1 MKKKYLC
8 WVLSLLMV
16 TSLFPSTHSV
26 AAYAQNNE
34 VAATSEE
41 TDVSSTSEY
50 EPESSDSKTDPED
63 VDSQSL
69 TSSTSDVSSTSAPVS
84 SSQEDETTAAEPD
97 AIGLQAVA
105 AEELTDSRAQTST
118 SANLG
123 DFLTG
128 VTINAPTD
136 ANGNYIINPGNAYDM
151 ALSFGENESIQ
162 FDDDA
167 EMTYTL
173 PQGVLMGD
181 VGTTDFEI
189 NIVDQ
194 AGSATISG
202 NTFKVVNGQLL
213 VKFNQADPNFNR
225 LKALANVSFHV
236 SLSSRFDHSVE
247 QIVFNATIIKGFV
260 YDETSDLTIT
270 KTVTY
275 DKNTDRANYVL
286 KITSSGTNNS
296 VTVQDQITG
305 TALSFNKDVSV
316 ESSTHGVLAVTP
328 DYASVSNGFRVSVAQ
343 MTDGEILTIRYSA
356 TIDNDKITG
365 NGTVGQTNNKATVSS
380 NEVPDG
386 KETEAD
392 LSGKMNFHKIEKATA
407 GEPASIGNNKYEV
420 PWKIKV
426 NKDHKLTIGGGTI
439 GDLVRGGSQPY
450 MQFTGDGITMEVTME
465 NGTTETRV
473 LSWAQ
478 LRTTSNTKGI
488 ISWEYDA
495 PVSDGKA
502 SYEITYKTVV
512 DKTGVPI
519 SLVVVNQAKID
530 DSFSVDAGT
539 TIVGTGDKMTID
551 KEAVSSTAQQSE
563 WSIKV
568 HVIAEGYADLR
579 VSDDL
584 PRLQQGTTIYFD
596 ELVEGS
602 IEVNGLLP
610 GESYKLTKAFGA
622 SARTIYLDFY
632 RDEAQSTT
640 GLKPTDDGT
649 SRDLVITFKTTVNQD
664 WLALAAASGYTSN
677 QRHRNYAFARSTG
690 QLVGDSADVIPKKE
704 AFKKELVESSSVTI
718 DGITYPVHRYVL
730 TLENSWEET
739 ASISDAFN
747 TDYLKYYEA
756 EGIRIVGETASGQT
770 NSDGEVS
777 AVDTSTGIGIQV
789 SRFPKDADGKYYP
802 VNKIYYSLIVKDE
815 AALNALNQAALA
827 LPDGYTLENTATWGN
842 LTSETVNVVYTY
854 YPYVDK
860 ELLTQPTGENGYVA
874 GFKVTINQYAQDLDP
889 ASDTLTVQD
898 VLSPNLRFIPDSLTI
913 SPSNEA
919 IVAQYDSATNTLTL
933 TNVPDET
940 KFDISYQVRVLGSGN
955 VNYSNVVMLGNFQR
969 TITETVNIE
978 SSGGG
983 TGSNPSITLVKR
995 DQEALSHTL
1004 GGATFQ
1010 LYYMSGDVRVPV
1022 KDKDG
1027 QNVTFTTGADGS
1039 VLIVGNQQALG
1050 WTLWT
1055 GRKYCL
1061 VETVS
1066 PVGFELNAEPTYFIL
1081 SETPASQME
1090 YDVTGDKIDIQNA
1103 RTKVSVPVIKT
1114 WVGLAGAS
1122 ATVHLLAD
1130 GVERDSVVLSD
1141 ANDWTYTF
1149 TNLDK
1154 YKDDQEIA
1162 YTVEEDALEGY
1173 VTTVS
1178 GAAATGF
1185 TITNTVAG
1193 KTSLQV
1199 AKTWVGEA
1207 ADSVI
1212 IRIFADGVEVGSVV
1226 LDDANAWQHTF
1237 WDLPKY
1243 DAADG
1248 HEIAYT
1254 VAEDPVEGYDTQVTR
1269 DRNGRIADIMVFT
1282 VTNTNTEK
1290 ICVPVTKTWVGP
1302 AADGVT
1308 VRLLADGEEIDS
1320 IVLSAANGWQ
1330 HTFADLPRYDAADGH
1345 EIAYTVAEDPVE
1357 GYATAVSGTAQ
1368 TGFSLTNTITGRVS
1382 VPVTKTW
1389 VGPAGASATVRL
1401 LADGVER
1408 DAAVLSDA
1416 NAWQHTFADLDK
1428 YDGDGHEI
1436 AYTVAEDPVEGY
1448 TTKITGDMT
1457 EGYAVKNTNTATTLV
1472 EIRKQWI
1479 GKPLDAVTVK
1489 LLADGVEMMEIS
1501 LKAEFEW
1508 THTVTDLPKYDATDG
1523 HEIAYTVAED
1533 PVEGYDAQVVG
1544 DMATGFTVTN
1554 TNTEKICVP
1563 VTKTWVG
1570 PAADGVTVRLLADGE
1585 EIDSIVLSAANG
1597 WQHTFNDLPK
1607 YNAQSGEEITYTVT
1621 EDVIEGYISVIS
1633 GTAQTGFSLTNTN
1646 AERVSVP
1653 VTKQWVG
1660 RVGNPVTVRLMS
1672 GATEVASQV
1681 LSAANGWQH
1690 TFADLP
1696 RYDAADGHEIAYTIV
1711 EDPVEGYT
1719 TKITGDMATGFTVTN
1734 TLVSKGLL
1742 PRTADSQPPLPV
1754 IATLLAGTVAVS
1766 LKLRR
1771 CRRGMCKS

>member
-1 MKKKYLC
+1 M
-8 WVLSLLMV
+8 
-16 TSLFPSTHSV
+16 
-26 AAYAQNNE
+26 
-34 VAATSEE
+34 
-41 TDVSSTSEY
+41 
-50 EPESSDSKTDPED
+50 
-63 VDSQSL
+63 
-69 TSSTSDVSSTSAPVS
+69 
-84 SSQEDETTAAEPD
+84 
-97 AIGLQAVA
+97 
-105 AEELTDSRAQTST
+105 
-118 SANLG
+118 
-123 DFLTG
+123 
-128 VTINAPTD
+128 
-136 ANGNYIINPGNAYDM
+136 
-151 ALSFGENESIQ
+151 
-162 FDDDA
+162 
-167 EMTYTL
+167 
-173 PQGVLMGD
+173 
-181 VGTTDFEI
+181 
-189 NIVDQ
+189 
-194 AGSATISG
+194 
-202 NTFKVVNGQLL
+202 
-213 VKFNQADPNFNR
+213 
-225 LKALANVSFHV
+225 
-236 SLSSRFDHSVE
+236 
-247 QIVFNATIIKGFV
+247 
-260 YDETSDLTIT
+260 
-270 KTVTY
+270 
-275 DKNTDRANYVL
+275 
-286 KITSSGTNNS
+286 
-296 VTVQDQITG
+296 
-305 TALSFNKDVSV
+305 
-316 ESSTHGVLAVTP
+316 AVTP

-1254 VAEDPVEGYDTQVTR
+1254 VAEDPVEGY
-1269 DRNGRIADIMVFT
+1269 
-1282 VTNTNTEK
+1282 
-1290 ICVPVTKTWVGP
+1290 
-1302 AADGVT
+1302 
-1308 VRLLADGEEIDS
+1308 
-1320 IVLSAANGWQ
+1320 
-1330 HTFADLPRYDAADGH
+1330 
-1345 EIAYTVAEDPVE
+1345 
-1357 GYATAVSGTAQ
+1357 ATAVSGTAQ